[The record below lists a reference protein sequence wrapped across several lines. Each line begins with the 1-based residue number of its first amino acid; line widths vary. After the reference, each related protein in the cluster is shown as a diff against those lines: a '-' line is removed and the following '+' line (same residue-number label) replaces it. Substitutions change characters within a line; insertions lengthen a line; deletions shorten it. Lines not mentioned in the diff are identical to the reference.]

1 MGCDVKRLK
10 LNTMYAIVFF
20 IVYLITCTLGAIVT
34 QFTGDSGR
42 SFREA
47 ILVWWFFPLVFFYF
61 FSALIFEGPKELV
74 HSMREFR
81 NEMLNT

>member
-1 MGCDVKRLK
+1 MNAFIFFAG
-10 LNTMYAIVFF
+10 YFF
-20 IVYLITCTLGAIVT
+20 ICTLGAIVT
-34 QFTGDSGR
+34 QLTGHSDR

-61 FSALIFEGPKELV
+61 LSALIFDGPAELSR
-74 HSMREFR
+74 SMKEFR